1 VKKMDQMLPFFALL
15 GTADEP
21 RVALIVLSQ
30 SVQHDL
36 TELFAEQRT
45 KFLSDAKLVAWDPG
59 YEPSPGED
67 LFIEPF
73 EPPAAVTNALTNPA
87 GQERLSFDVEILKE
101 IRGIITGVWTSK
113 EHWLSAQVFDRRR
126 LLSPTSFSLL
136 HEHGTFVRLQEPGL
150 TLDWQLAAA
159 VDAGRLVFHSFN
171 VVRRLF
177 NMMAYFAEAT
187 DQQVRDLATHHAVL
201 VEDVDTFV
209 RDADTWT
216 RKKIALIERSEIL
229 DTQRPRQVAKVAS
242 EYGLQLTIAK
252 VDGKDKI
259 SIPPEKKEMK
269 AVLQFLDEDY
279 FTSSLTHTQF
289 VTNSKRKLAVKA

>member
-1 VKKMDQMLPFFALL
+1 MKKTDDMLPFFALL

-30 SVQHDL
+30 QVQRDL
-36 TELFAEQRT
+36 TQLFADQRAA
-45 KFLSDAKLVAWDPG
+45 FLADAKLVAWDPG
-59 YEPSPGED
+59 YEPSADED

-73 EPPAAVTNALTNPA
+73 EPPAAITSALANPA
-87 GQERLSFDVEILKE
+87 GQERLSFDVEVLKE
-101 IRGIITGVWTSK
+101 IRGIVTGVWTSK
-113 EHWLSAQVFDRRR
+113 ERWISAQVFDRRR
-126 LLSPTSFSLL
+126 LLSPASFSLL
-136 HEHGTFVRLQEPGL
+136 HEEGTFVRLHEPGL
-150 TLDWQLAAA
+150 TLDAQLAAA
-159 VDAGRLVFHSFN
+159 IDDKRLIFHSFN

-187 DQQVRDLATHHAVL
+187 DQQVRDLAMHPAVH
-201 VEDVDTFV
+201 VQNVDAFV
-209 RDADTWT
+209 QDADTWT
-216 RKKIALIERSEIL
+216 RKKIALIERSGIL
-229 DTQRPRQVAKVAS
+229 NAQKPRQVAKVAG

-252 VDGKDKI
+252 IDGKDRS
-259 SIPPEKKEMK
+259 SIPPEKKDMK